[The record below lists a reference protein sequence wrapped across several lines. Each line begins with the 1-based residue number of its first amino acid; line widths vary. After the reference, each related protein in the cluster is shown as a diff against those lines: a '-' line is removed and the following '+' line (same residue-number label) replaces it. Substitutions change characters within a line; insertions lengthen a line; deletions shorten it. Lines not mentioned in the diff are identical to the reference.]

1 MKDSELDSKKI
12 IFLYL
17 SNPIGNNSSFKS
29 GFIKVLHEA
38 RVLTGR
44 DENTGKKNINDHD
57 ENESW
62 LGVTGY
68 MVLLDQIGKCF
79 KPKDRSIKE
88 KRSIIKALKYFSTL
102 DDNKIDVVY
111 ALRCAF
117 AHDFSLF
124 NFNDDSRFCHRFLIS
139 TEKGQPLISLPNNK
153 WTGQYDIDQNDDI
166 TIINITL
173 ICDLIEGIYSKLLE
187 LARAD
192 ELEIT
197 LKRGIKEFAFRYGL
211 RLKK

>member
-1 MKDSELDSKKI
+1 MKNSELDPKKI

-17 SNPIGNNSSFKS
+17 NNPIEHNSGFKS
-29 GFIKVLHEA
+29 GFIKVLQEA
-38 RVLTGR
+38 RKLTGR
-44 DENTGKKNINDHD
+44 NVNTGQKNIEDND

-62 LGVTGY
+62 LGVIGY
-68 MVLLDQIGKCF
+68 MVLLDQIGKCI
-79 KPKDRSIKE
+79 KPKDKCIKE
-88 KRSIIKALKYFSTL
+88 KRSIIKALRYFSTL

-117 AHDFSLF
+117 SHDFSLF

-139 TEKGQPLISLPNNK
+139 TDKSQPLISLPNNI

-173 ICDLIEGIYSKLLE
+173 LCDLIEGIYSKLLE

-197 LKRGIKEFAFRYGL
+197 LKKGIREFTFRYGL